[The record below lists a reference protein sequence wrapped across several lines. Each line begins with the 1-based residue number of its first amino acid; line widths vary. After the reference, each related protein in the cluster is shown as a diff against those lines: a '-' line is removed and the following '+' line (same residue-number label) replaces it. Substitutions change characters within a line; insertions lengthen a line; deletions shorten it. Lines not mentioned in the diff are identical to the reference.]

1 MDSILTLTK
10 KLLGIEEDYTHFDT
24 DIIVHINSAFMSLNQ
39 LGVGPAEGFLIKD
52 NTALW
57 SDYLGVDSKKLEG
70 VKTYIY
76 SKVRLIFDPPATA
89 AVLEAME
96 RQIQELEWRLNIE
109 MEGVDDSA
117 G

>member
-24 DIIVHINSAFMSLNQ
+24 DIIVHINSAFMALNQ

-52 NTALW
+52 KTALW

-76 SKVRLIFDPPATA
+76 TKVRLIFDPPATA
-89 AVLEAME
+89 SVLEAME

-109 MEGVDDSA
+109 TEGAGGSA
-117 G
+117 E